1 MPAYSPA
8 LRDPAVGGRDGVG
21 RDRASISPDGLGPRS
36 RAPLVG
42 GKGGA
47 ITIPFA
53 ACVMARVM
61 ARVMAC
67 IMGPALASLMS
78 TKMWGS

>member
-1 MPAYSPA
+1 M
-8 LRDPAVGGRDGVG
+8 V
-21 RDRASISPDGLGPRS
+21 
-36 RAPLVG
+36 
-42 GKGGA
+42 
-47 ITIPFA
+47 
-53 ACVMARVM
+53 RVV